1 MPEGQ
6 EKQPLLGRVVRV
18 DAKVVHVDVPDP
30 IASFAA
36 AQAEAKGGDGEEA
49 ELPVVETVLAALRG
63 TLFEDLDGKKNPI
76 SVGDLVRVDR
86 TDESVS
92 VEEVLPR
99 RNYLGRV
106 ASSHDPREQVL
117 VANVDQLF
125 MVGSLK
131 NPGFSSN
138 RTDRILAACRWHEI
152 PATLIFNK
160 ADLDK
165 KGALMD
171 KYRKTYAGIPDLGI
185 LVTSTVDG
193 RGIEDLTAQLKGKVS
208 VLYGPSGAG
217 KSSLLNAIQPG
228 LNIKEGKI
236 SSYWKQGKHTTTYS
250 RLHRMDLGGY
260 VVDTPGIRV
269 FRPHGL
275 TRSHVRDLF
284 PDFAK
289 FQALCEFANCTHDH
303 EPGCAVSDAS
313 EAGMIPDTRYASYLS
328 LLDEVDPD
336 AAYDPDEEGDLG
348 LV

>member
-1 MPEGQ
+1 MSEGEQ
-6 EKQPLLGRVVRV
+6 NQSLLGRVVRV

-36 AQAEAKGGDGEEA
+36 AAEGTP
-49 ELPVVETVLAALRG
+49 LPEVETILAAPRG
-63 TLFEDLDGKKNPI
+63 SLFEDLDGKKNPI
-76 SVGDLVRVDR
+76 SVGDLVRIDR
-86 TDESVS
+86 AGEPAS

-125 MVGSLK
+125 MVGALK

-138 RTDRILAACRWHEI
+138 RTDRILAACRWHGI
-152 PATLIFNK
+152 PAVIVFNK

-165 KGALMD
+165 KGALME
-171 KYRKTYAGIPDLGI
+171 KYRATYAGVPDLEI
-185 LVTSTVDG
+185 LVTSAVDG
-193 RGIEDLTAQLKGKVS
+193 RGIDELKEKLKGRVS

-228 LNIKEGKI
+228 LKIKEGKI

-275 TRSHVRDLF
+275 TRSNVRDLF
-284 PDFAK
+284 PDFAEY
-289 FQALCEFANCTHDH
+289 QAKCSYANCTHDH
-303 EPGCAVSDAS
+303 EPGCAVADAS
-313 EAGMIPDTRYASYLS
+313 EDGLIPDTRYASYLS

-336 AAYDPDEEGDLG
+336 AAYDPDEEPDLG

>member
-1 MPEGQ
+1 MSIGEENGTV
-6 EKQPLLGRVVRV
+6 LGRVVRV

-30 IASFAA
+30 ITNTSC
-36 AQAEAKGGDGEEA
+36 E
-49 ELPVVETVLAALRG
+49 PETLLAAPRG
-63 TLFEDLDGKKNPI
+63 ALFEKLDGQKNPI
-76 SVGDLVRVDR
+76 SVGDLVRIERSGDPA
-86 TDESVS
+86 S

-99 RNYLGRV
+99 ENYLGRI

-138 RTDRILAACRWHEI
+138 RTDRILAACRWHRI
-152 PATLIFNK
+152 PTIIVFNK

-165 KGALMD
+165 RGELMER
-171 KYRKTYAGIPDLGI
+171 YRGTYAGVPDLEI
-185 LVTSTVDG
+185 LVTSAVDG
-193 RGIEDLTAQLKGKVS
+193 RGIEELKDRLAGKVS

-228 LNIKEGKI
+228 LKIKEGKI

-250 RLHRMDLGGY
+250 RLHRLDLGGY

-275 TRSHVRDLF
+275 TRSNVRDLF
-284 PDFAK
+284 PDMAP
-289 FQALCEFANCTHDH
+289 FQASCAYTNCTHDH
-303 EPGCAVSDAS
+303 EPGCAVADAS
-313 EAGMIPDTRYASYLS
+313 EAGLFPDTRYASYLS

-336 AAYDPDEEGDLG
+336 GAYEPDDIVEPEG
-348 LV
+348 